1 MRLVTTL
8 LLAAVAATGCA
19 AQATSTAAAPTATTS
34 AGSSATA
41 GGPVDACKYLTQA
54 GAESMLGVPT
64 GPGKPELVSDANA
77 TCAHVIDIAFTI

>member
-19 AQATSTAAAPTATTS
+19 AQATSTAAPTTTTT
-34 AGSSATA
+34 SSATA
-41 GGPVDACKYLTQA
+41 GGTVDACKYLTQA
-54 GAESMLGVPT
+54 DAESMLGVPT